1 MPSIPGFLIG
11 GAGAPA
17 SSETTYTFASGTGV
31 TTQNGTVG
39 GTAAVTSGVLRL
51 TCPNT
56 PAARYYGGTLEAPYG
71 DVAVPLDSNGRQPIR
86 WRARVRI
93 KAVPTGAIAYFLAV
107 SAGGSH
113 RAGIFV
119 GSDGSG
125 RSEDNSGPTGYGS
138 SGWSAG
144 VVPVDGTGYLEIEIS
159 GSVGTYRYGTGTTT
173 EPPETWTTHA
183 TATLPTVDTYPTVR
197 LVGATNT
204 APGSAVAVEYDDL
217 TFAAL

>member
-1 MPSIPGFLIG
+1 MPSAPGFLIG
-11 GAGAPA
+11 GSSAPT
-17 SSETTYTFASGTGV
+17 SNETTYTFASATGV
-31 TTQNGTVG
+31 TTHNGSVG
-39 GTAAVTSGVLRL
+39 GVAAVTSGVLRL
-51 TCPNT
+51 TCPAT

-86 WRARVRI
+86 WRARVRV
-93 KAVPTGAIAYFLAV
+93 KAVPTGTIAYFLAV
-107 SAGGSH
+107 SGSH
-113 RAGIFV
+113 RVGIFV

-125 RSEDNSGPTGYGS
+125 RSEVNSGPTGYGS

-144 VVPVDGTGYLEIEIS
+144 VLPVDGTGYMEIEIS
-159 GSVGTYRYGTGTTT
+159 GSVGTYRYGTGTAT

-197 LVGATNT
+197 LVGASNSP
-204 APGSAVAVEYDDL
+204 PGSVASVEYDDL